1 MRQLRCVGMV
11 AIAVWAGAGVV
22 AAQHGARDGQWRT
35 YNGDSGSTKYAP
47 LDQINKS
54 NVTSLRIVWRRPA
67 VDPTLTAK
75 DSTLRIAPNFRA
87 TPLMVNG
94 VLYAPD
100 GVGLAE
106 AFDPSTGKT
115 RWVQEPFAPSELEGD
130 STRGLAYW
138 SDGRDERIL
147 LQRGEYLYALNAKT
161 GKGYSDF
168 GDRGRVNLTRGL
180 GPLQRIYTKLREYFM
195 RLILRCLSA

>member
-1 MRQLRCVGMV
+1 M
-11 AIAVWAGAGVV
+11 AILLVLLLSPL
-22 AAQHGARDGQWRT
+22 AAQHGTRDGQWRT

-94 VLYAPD
+94 VLYAPN

-106 AFDPSTGKT
+106 AFDPS
-115 RWVQEPFAPSELEGD
+115 
-130 STRGLAYW
+130 
-138 SDGRDERIL
+138 
-147 LQRGEYLYALNAKT
+147 
-161 GKGYSDF
+161 
-168 GDRGRVNLTRGL
+168 
-180 GPLQRIYTKLREYFM
+180 
-195 RLILRCLSA
+195 